1 MTHAKKLTV
10 AKTVVAFPKLNK
22 LAFKVPQPGLA
33 IPLSV
38 KNGCGF
44 QRYIKSKQAINKPI
58 AFLAAS
64 VTIFIFSIE

>member
-1 MTHAKKLTV
+1 MIHAKKLMV
-10 AKTVVAFPKLNK
+10 AKTTVEFPTLNK
-22 LAFKVPQPGLA
+22 LEFKVPHPGLA

-44 QRYIKSKQAINKPI
+44 QRYNNNKQAINSPI

-64 VTIFIFSIE
+64 VTIFIVL